1 MWQGLKVKRFNVVF
15 EVKQF
20 VHSKKQRRHSVYCN
34 CYFIPPFKLLNSPV
48 LRKRWISWNQSGWLS
63 WLSSSSSLL
72 LLLLLL
78 LWLLYEWNSVIQFY
92 KYSIRSNG
100 ATVVSRCRVLFLLT
114 LLAKMRMRCC
124 RAPDMFLLSRMCV
137 CVCCIWQNVCLGWV
151 QLYELLNF
159 IKYVEYKTLS
169 LNFHVF
175 CTMTMWV
182 RAVTAVT
189 WVLVVVVGVAVVV
202 WWLLYA
208 RWFHFKICLWQLT
221 PKQLNAN
228 YVEFQFFF
236 FGLFV
241 FLFGFWFLFVS
252 LRSHW
257 VHGMANKYASI
268 FWRRYH
274 TTHLVECV

>member
-182 RAVTAVT
+182 PLLPLPLALLPPSPGFLL
-189 WVLVVVVGVAVVV
+189 WSSGSP
-202 WWLLYA
+202 WWCDGCYTLA
-208 RWFHFKICLWQLT
+208 DFT
-221 PKQLNAN
+221 
-228 YVEFQFFF
+228 
-236 FGLFV
+236 
-241 FLFGFWFLFVS
+241 S
-252 LRSHW
+252 
-257 VHGMANKYASI
+257 KYAYES
-268 FWRRYH
+268 WPQNN
-274 TTHLVECV
+274 